1 MKLLVDNYRAFIF
14 TLCEI
19 IIKTITITITI
30 KITMTMT
37 MTMTIMMLIMIMIV
51 IIQRRFIVPTEWNCV
66 SSAQ

>member
-37 MTMTIMMLIMIMIV
+37 MTIMMLIMIMIV

>member
-1 MKLLVDNYRAFIF
+1 MKLLVDNYRAFFF
-14 TLCEI
+14 TFCEI

-37 MTMTIMMLIMIMIV
+37 MTIMMLIMIMIV
-51 IIQRRFIVPTEWNCV
+51 TIQRRFIVPTEWNCV

>member
-1 MKLLVDNYRAFIF
+1 MKLLVDDYRAFFF
-14 TLCEI
+14 TFCEI

-37 MTMTIMMLIMIMIV
+37 MTIMILIMIMIV
-51 IIQRRFIVPTEWNCV
+51 IIQCRFIIPTEWNCV

>member
-1 MKLLVDNYRAFIF
+1 MKLLVDNYRAFFF
-14 TLCEI
+14 TFCEI

-30 KITMTMT
+30 KITMT